1 MLEPFFQALR
11 NLARRKVTPSPN
23 NSAQWQ
29 QTAPAIRQSSLFSA
43 TVDKARALQAYKD
56 LMQDW
61 MEGAVEEVDG
71 PNGKATAYKVGG
83 QADFIEK
90 AREFFVKEGLA
101 TPEDFKDQSI
111 SNIVGSE
118 RLKLVFNTNIQQAQ
132 RLAIWQS
139 YVSDPVFIN
148 DFPAAQFLRSPGATD
163 PRPRHVAAEGDI
175 RRWDDFDYWLYQ
187 NSSEIGGFDVPWGPF
202 GFNSYMYQKPIGRKQ
217 AEKLGLVRK
226 GEIIRPISGAKWG
239 ATLPEKLVKPA
250 QANVKKL
257 SKELSDKLRAELRA
271 KLGNAIIDKD
281 GKISLDVVRR

>member
-1 MLEPFFQALR
+1 MLEPFFEALR

-23 NSAQWQ
+23 TSAQWQ
-29 QTAPAIRQSSLFSA
+29 QTAPAIRQSALFSA

-71 PNGKATAYKVGG
+71 PYGKATAYKVGG

-101 TPEDFKDQSI
+101 TPEDFKDDSI

-132 RLAIWQS
+132 RLAIWQG

-163 PRPRHVAAEGDI
+163 PRPRHVAAEGEI

-226 GEIIRPISGAKWG
+226 GEIIQPISGARWG

-250 QANVKKL
+250 QVNVKKL